1 MQPYHHSLSRLMY
14 LSWEI
19 QRKKKFTRSRSMSS
33 AWAIFLTEDITV
45 YHLVRKHS
53 HIRYENKAQPEA
65 LTLFHK

>member
-1 MQPYHHSLSRLMY
+1 MQTQTLSRLMH

-19 QRKKKFTRSRSMSS
+19 QRKKKYSRSKSLFA

-53 HIRYENKAQPEA
+53 HDRYSNKVQPQD
-65 LTLFHK
+65 LTLFHA

>member
-1 MQPYHHSLSRLMY
+1 MQTQTLSRLMY

-19 QRKKKFTRSRSMSS
+19 QRKKKYSRSKSLFA

-53 HIRYENKAQPEA
+53 HDRYSNKVQPQD
-65 LTLFHK
+65 LTLFHA